1 MKIFK
6 RFQLFRLLQR
16 QESKL
21 IMINNKMRY
30 RTKQIAQ
37 FVNMIVLLMK
47 IIWFYKIISQESLLK
62 LKAVKKQVIHHHHPK
77 LLQTNKRNLNKHLN
91 SNKKKS
97 L

>member
-6 RFQLFRLLQR
+6 RFQLFLQLQH

-21 IMINNKMRY
+21 IMINSKMRY
-30 RTKQIAQ
+30 RTKLIAQ

-47 IIWFYKIISQESLLK
+47 IIWFYKIISHVNLLK
-62 LKAVKKQVIHHHHPK
+62 LKVVKKQVIHHHHPK